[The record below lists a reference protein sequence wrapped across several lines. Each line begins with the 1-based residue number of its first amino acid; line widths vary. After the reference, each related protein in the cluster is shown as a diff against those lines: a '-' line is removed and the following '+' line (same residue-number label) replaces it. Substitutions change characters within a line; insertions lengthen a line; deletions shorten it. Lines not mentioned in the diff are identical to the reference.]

1 MTADRYAS
9 LADVHAIAEAVAD
22 ALAKRGLV
30 VYAGPGA
37 SARVLNAREVSQ
49 LLGRST
55 PWVYAHA
62 TELGAI
68 RMGNG
73 PKARIGFDLA
83 NIERWKHENQ
93 IRPPNAR
100 NTPRRPPRDKASSRA
115 ANLIPYEPSRYP
127 GVASTD
133 KPMGGDS
140 DRQIGVRR

>member
-1 MTADRYAS
+1 MTADAHAS

-22 ALAKRGLV
+22 VLAERGLV

-62 TELGAI
+62 TDLGAI
-68 RMGNG
+68 RMGNA

-83 NIERWKHENQ
+83 TIEQWKRDNQ
-93 IRPPNAR
+93 IRPPGARKAPRRCPRR
-100 NTPRRPPRDKASSRA
+100 NTISRG
-115 ANLIPYEPSRYP
+115 ANLIPYEPSGYP
-127 GVASTD
+127 A
-133 KPMGGDS
+133 
-140 DRQIGVRR
+140 